1 MKSKRI
7 AQILRPHRLRAAGG
21 LLAATLGMMS
31 VPAVAAGPA
40 VITVEGNRRVDAE
53 TVRSYFHPGADGQFD
68 EAARDAALKSLI
80 ATKLFDKVSIDRTAR
95 GLVVHVT
102 EAPVLDRVAFE
113 GNKKVKDADLAAA
126 VESKPRGTLQ
136 RAAIQSDVN
145 RIVDAYRQVGRDEV
159 SVVPEIIDRGNGRAD
174 LVYVITEGA
183 KTPVRRINFTGNQ
196 AIGTRQLNAVIK
208 TSERSVLSF
217 LTGGDVYDPD
227 RIAQDRER
235 LRLYYRSKGY
245 ADASVRSADAEYDPA
260 TKGFTVTFVIDEG
273 PLYRF
278 GNVGVASN
286 VPGVDSEKLS
296 RIILRPRGRNV

>member
-1 MKSKRI
+1 MPKPCAPI
-7 AQILRPHRLRAAGG
+7 FTPE
-21 LLAATLGMMS
+21 
-31 VPAVAAGPA
+31 P
-40 VITVEGNRRVDAE
+40 
-53 TVRSYFHPGADGQFD
+53 DGRFD
-68 EAARDAALKSLI
+68 EAARDAALKALI
-80 ATKLFDKVSIDRTAR
+80 ATKLFDKVSIDHTAG
-95 GLVVHVT
+95 GLVVHVI

-126 VESKPRGTLQ
+126 IESKPRGALQ
-136 RAAIQSDVN
+136 RAVIQSDVN
-145 RIVDAYRQVGRDEV
+145 RIVDAYRHVGRDEV
-159 SVVPEIIDRGNGRAD
+159 SVVPEVIDRGNGRVD

-183 KTPVRRINFTGNQ
+183 KTPVRRINFAGNQ

-245 ADASVRSADAEYDPA
+245 ADASVRSANAEYDPA

-286 VPGVDSEKLS
+286 IPGIDSGKLS
-296 RIILRPRGRNV
+296 RAHPRPRRRDVRRQRPRQDHRSPGDRDGQTRLSLRTRNAAFRQE